1 MLPAAAAALGA
12 AAVFALLPGS
22 GKSAPQL
29 QPALAELEHLLDQ
42 AGYGLTQIVL
52 TGHRLTPDSD
62 VFDAIDLGST
72 PTLLSFDSRA
82 AQARVERLSWVER
95 ASIERV
101 FPDRLDVHITE
112 RAPFAGWRLGSRTYL
127 IDKTGRVLAAV
138 AANAAPSLPRVA
150 GEGAPAGAAA
160 LFALVSGYPAL
171 ANRLEIA
178 ERVGERRWRLLLVGG
193 GTVELPAEGVAE
205 ALARFPELAQAA
217 ARAGANEIDLRVAG
231 RTLVRMW
238 PESRQVVGQLS
249 GARGGADGM

>member
-29 QPALAELEHLLDQ
+29 QPALAELERMLDQ

-101 FPDRLDVHITE
+101 FPDRLEVHITE
-112 RAPFAGWRLGSRTYL
+112 RVPFAIWRLGSRT
-127 IDKTGRVLAAV
+127 R
-138 AANAAPSLPRVA
+138 
-150 GEGAPAGAAA
+150 
-160 LFALVSGYPAL
+160 
-171 ANRLEIA
+171 
-178 ERVGERRWRLLLVGG
+178 
-193 GTVELPAEGVAE
+193 
-205 ALARFPELAQAA
+205 
-217 ARAGANEIDLRVAG
+217 
-231 RTLVRMW
+231 
-238 PESRQVVGQLS
+238 
-249 GARGGADGM
+249 

>member
-1 MLPAAAAALGA
+1 
-12 AAVFALLPGS
+12 
-22 GKSAPQL
+22 L
-29 QPALAELEHLLDQ
+29 QPALAELERMLDQ

-101 FPDRLDVHITE
+101 FPDRLEVHITE
-112 RAPFAGWRLGSRTYL
+112 RVPFAIWRLGSRTYL

-138 AANAAPSLPRVA
+138 APNTAPSLPRVA

-205 ALARFPELAQAA
+205 ALARFPELAHAA